1 MRRAKPLSHD
11 EACSYLTQVGLCAR
25 DYLSRDVDT
34 SLSGGEVKRIEI
46 ATLLAKNSR
55 IMIFD
60 EPEAGIDLWSFAR
73 LTETF
78 RELHE
83 KGGRTILIISH
94 QERIIRLADE
104 IVLIANGEIAGAW
117 YSGRTLSEAA
127 VADRRG
133 LQSAGGERNML
144 NDIQKS
150 ILKTVSDMTGIPDGA
165 VNIRLDGQ
173 KAFRQNSEHIQIV
186 SKTDKDGIDIIIAP
200 FTKSENVHIPVVL
213 SKAGFHDMVYNDFF
227 VGEGADVTI
236 VAGCGIHNCGDC
248 DSEHDGIHTFYIG
261 KNAKVHYIEKHYGE
275 GEGTGKRILNPQ
287 TIVYLEEGASIVMD
301 TSQIGGV
308 DDTKRYT
315 KCEANGAEFRG
326 ADQRKAP
333 DRRRSACR

>member
-1 MRRAKPLSHD
+1 
-11 EACSYLTQVGLCAR
+11 
-25 DYLSRDVDT
+25 
-34 SLSGGEVKRIEI
+34 
-46 ATLLAKNSR
+46 
-55 IMIFD
+55 
-60 EPEAGIDLWSFAR
+60 
-73 LTETF
+73 
-78 RELHE
+78 
-83 KGGRTILIISH
+83 
-94 QERIIRLADE
+94 
-104 IVLIANGEIAGAW
+104 
-117 YSGRTLSEAA
+117 
-127 VADRRG
+127 
-133 LQSAGGERNML
+133 ML

-186 SKTDKDGIDIIIAP
+186 SKTDKDGIDIKIAP

-275 GEGTGKRILNPQ
+275 GEGSGKRILNP
-287 TIVYLEEGASIVMD
+287 TTEVNLGEGSTMEMEMV
-301 TSQIGGV
+301 QIKGV
-308 DDTKRYT
+308 DSTIRTTLAKLDKKARLVVHERLMTHGVQSAESSYTIELNGDGSSADVVSRSVAREKSRQHYCSRLVGNAACSGHTECDAIIMDNASVTAAPCLSANDIDAELIHEAAIGKIAGEQLTKLMT
-315 KCEANGAEFRG
+315 LGLTEKEAEEQIIKGFLH
-326 ADQRKAP
+326 
-333 DRRRSACR
+333 